1 MAGKD
6 PSPKAP
12 DRSRETVER
21 IRSRLL
27 GRRRLRSLVVLSAA
41 IVMIAGACSSS
52 KGKSGTPTSS
62 GASTTA
68 SGGQPQTGGTL
79 SMGEF
84 SSPAGLDPIIMTG
97 SGTTGL
103 IETEAVYDTLLRYD
117 PKAGTYNPGTALSAD
132 PNADGTV
139 WTVKLRPNVKFSDG
153 TPYDA
158 DAVVFGIN
166 RHRSGQPGAPPC
178 ATIIAC
184 PKNSVSS
191 AFPASYITNV
201 TAVDP
206 LTVQITLR
214 QSWQGFRAA
223 LASEIGLV
231 PSPTALKKDCTDP
244 NAAVAQCSFN
254 LNPVGAGPFMVTS
267 FKPGEGITMVRNP
280 TYWNGPAYLDGLQFT
295 NLGDGGGDKTFG
307 SLQAD
312 QLQAAFLRD
321 PQTVAKAHDA
331 NVAGFSNFSY
341 GGAIIQMNLA
351 NPTASTSMAL
361 VRQIVAQG
369 VDPNV
374 INARAYQGKG
384 HTSSQLLQPDFRWY
398 PNVPGPKYDPTAA
411 AALVT
416 QAKAAG
422 WDGKLRI
429 LTNNSPTGTNVGLA
443 AQAMLQALPGVTVT
457 LDDSRDIQGAT
468 ALLVQKNFDT
478 FFGGMAAGND
488 DTAEI
493 AIAQNFQSG
502 VPSNRVGINDP
513 ALDAGI
519 KALFAAS
526 TDPEKVAA
534 YKTIET
540 EINSQN
546 PILAIAKIEEFI
558 AWSAKVHGMNPG
570 IKTTVYMDKAWI
582 SK

>member
-1 MAGKD
+1 
-6 PSPKAP
+6 
-12 DRSRETVER
+12 
-21 IRSRLL
+21 
-27 GRRRLRSLVVLSAA
+27 
-41 IVMIAGACSSS
+41 MIMVAGACSSS
-52 KGKSGTPTSS
+52 KGNSAAP
-62 GASTTA
+62 TTA
-68 SGGQPQTGGTL
+68 TGSATTAAAAQPVTGGTITF
-79 SMGEF
+79 GEF

-103 IETEAVYDTLLRYD
+103 TESEAVYDTLLHYD
-117 PKAGTYNPGTALSAD
+117 PPSGQYNPGTALSAT
-132 PNADGTV
+132 PNADATV

-153 TPYDA
+153 TDYNA
-158 DAVVFGIN
+158 DAVVFGID
-166 RHRSGQPGAPPC
+166 RHRSGQPGDVPC
-178 ATIIAC
+178 AEVIAC

-191 AFPASYITNV
+191 TFPASYISDA

-231 PSPTALKKDCTDP
+231 PSPTALKKDCTVP
-244 NAAVAQCSFN
+244 TAPVAQCSFN
-254 LNPVGAGPFMVTS
+254 LSPVGAGPFLVTS

-280 TYWNGPAYLDGLQFT
+280 TYWGGPAYLDGLQFV
-295 NLGDGGGDKTFG
+295 NLGDGGGDKTLNA
-307 SLQAD
+307 LQAD
-312 QLQAAFLRD
+312 QLQMAFLRD
-321 PQTVAKAHDA
+321 PATVAKAHDA
-331 NVAGFSNFSY
+331 GITGFSNFSY

-351 NPTASTSMAL
+351 NPTASTSKPV
-361 VRQIVAQG
+361 VRQIVSEA

-374 INARAYQGKG
+374 INTRAYQGKG
-384 HTSSQLLQPDFRWY
+384 HASSQLLPPDFRWY
-398 PNVPGPKYDPTAA
+398 PGVPGPKYDPADATK
-411 AALVT
+411 LVA

-422 WDGKLRI
+422 WDGKLRV

-443 AQAMLQALPGVTVT
+443 VQAELEAVGVAVT
-457 LDDSRDIQGAT
+457 LDDGRDIQGAT

-502 VPSNRVGINDP
+502 VPSNRVGIADP

-526 TDPEKVAA
+526 ADADKVAA
-534 YKTIET
+534 YKTIMT
-540 EINSQN
+540 ELNSQQ
-546 PILAIAKIEEFI
+546 PILPIAKIEEFI
-558 AWSAKVHGMNPG
+558 VWPSKVHGVQPA
-570 IKTTVYMDKAWI
+570 IKTTVYLNKAWI

>member
-1 MAGKD
+1 LSNSTLGTRF
-6 PSPKAP
+6 SSKAP
-12 DRSRETVER
+12 NRSW
-21 IRSRLL
+21 
-27 GRRRLRSLVVLSAA
+27 GRSLVVLSAA
-41 IVMIAGACSSS
+41 IILVAGACSSS
-52 KGKSGTPTSS
+52 KGKAGTPTTAA

-68 SGGQPQTGGTL
+68 AAAEKPVSGGTITW
-79 SMGEF
+79 GEF

-97 SGTTGL
+97 SGSTGL
-103 IETEAVYDTLLRYD
+103 NESEAVFDTLLHFD
-117 PKAGTYNPGTALSAD
+117 QPTGKYNPGTALSAD
-132 PNADGTV
+132 PNSDATV

-178 ATIIAC
+178 AQIIAC
-184 PKNSVSS
+184 TKNSVSS
-191 AFPASYITNV
+191 AFPASYISDV
-201 TAVDP
+201 KALDAS
-206 LTVQITLR
+206 TVQITLK

-244 NAAVAQCSFN
+244 TAPVAQCSFN
-254 LNPVGAGPFMVTS
+254 LAPVGAGPFMVTS
-267 FKPGEGITMVRNP
+267 FKPGESITMVRNP
-280 TYWNGPAYLDGLQFT
+280 NYWNGPAYLDGLT
-295 NLGDGGGDKTFG
+295 YVNLLDGGGDKTYG
-307 SLQAD
+307 ALQTD

-331 NVAGFSNFSY
+331 KVPGFSNFSY
-341 GGAIIQMNLA
+341 GGAIIQMNMA
-351 NPTASTSMAL
+351 NPAASTSNAL
-361 VRQIVAQG
+361 VRQIVAEA

-384 HTSSQLLQPDFRWY
+384 HASGQLLPPDFKWY
-398 PNVPGPKYDPTAA
+398 PNVPGPKYDPTDAA
-411 AALVT
+411 KLVT

-422 WDGKLRI
+422 WDGKIRVLA
-429 LTNNSPTGTNVGLA
+429 NNSPTGVNVGLA
-443 AQAMLQALPGVTVT
+443 AQAMLQSLPGVTVT
-457 LDDSRDIQGAT
+457 LYDGRDIQGAT

-502 VPSNRVGINDP
+502 VPSNRVGISDP

-526 TDPEKVAA
+526 TDAEKTAA
-534 YKTIET
+534 YKTIMT
-540 EINSQN
+540 EITAQN
-546 PILAIAKIEEFI
+546 PILPIAKIEEFI
-558 AWSAKVHGMNPG
+558 AWSPKVHGVQPA
-570 IKTTVYMDKAWI
+570 IKTTAYMDKAWI

>member
-1 MAGKD
+1 MSRRKLGIAL
-6 PSPKAP
+6 SPKV
-12 DRSRETVER
+12 RSRSGLRV
-21 IRSRLL
+21 
-27 GRRRLRSLVVLSAA
+27 RSLVALSAA
-41 IVMIAGACSSS
+41 TVLVVGACSSS
-52 KGKSGTPTSS
+52 KGKSSAPTSAP

-68 SGGQPQTGGTL
+68 SAGQPQTGGTITF
-79 SMGEF
+79 GEF
-84 SSPAGLDPIIMTG
+84 SAPAGLDPIIMTG
-97 SGTTGL
+97 SGSTGL
-103 IETEAVYDTLLRYD
+103 NESEAVYDTLLRYD
-117 PKAGTYNPGTALSAD
+117 PPSGKYNPGTALSAD
-132 PNADGTV
+132 PNSDGTV

-158 DAVVFGIN
+158 DAVVFGIQ
-166 RHRSGQPGAPPC
+166 RHRSGQPGAPAC

-191 AFPASYITNV
+191 AFPASYITDV
-201 TAVDP
+201 KTVDP

-244 NAAVAQCSFN
+244 TAPVAQCSFN
-254 LNPVGAGPFMVTS
+254 LAPVGAGPFMVTS
-267 FKPGEGITMVRNP
+267 YKPGESITMVRNP
-280 TYWNGPAYLDGLQFT
+280 NYWNGPAYLDGVT
-295 NLGDGGGDKTFG
+295 YVNLGDGGGDKTLG
-307 SLQAD
+307 ALQAD

-321 PQTVAKAHDA
+321 PQTVAKAHTA
-331 NVAGFSNFSY
+331 NIAGFSNFEY

-351 NPTASTSMAL
+351 NPTASTSMPL

-369 VDPNV
+369 IDPAV

-384 HTSSQLLQPDFRWY
+384 YPDSALLTKDFRWY
-398 PNVPGPKYDPTAA
+398 PNVPGPVYDPAA
-411 AALVT
+411 ATKLVA

-526 TDPEKVAA
+526 TDSEKTAA
-534 YKTIET
+534 YKTIVT
-540 EINSQN
+540 ELNAQN
-546 PILAIAKIEEFI
+546 PILAISKIEEFI
-558 AWSAKVHGMNPG
+558 AWGSKLHGVQPA
-570 IKTTVYMDKAWI
+570 IKTTVYLDKAWL